1 MGKSVGPLELDEPDL
16 LVSLLIPTIASTTS
30 RVLLFS
36 AIGGA
41 MNVDLMGSADGGR
54 DRG

>member
-1 MGKSVGPLELDEPDL
+1 MGKSCGPMELDDPDL
-16 LVSLLIPTIASTTS
+16 LPSLLIPTIASTTS

-36 AIGGA
+36 AIWGG
-41 MNVDLMGSADGGR
+41 MYVDLMGSADGGR